1 MVEGKETEHYNTIK
15 VSEEAL
21 YPDILFQKELYA
33 NIQEVIKTR
42 DGTTPNE
49 MFGSCLT
56 EIQGI
61 IFITCITL

>member
-1 MVEGKETEHYNTIK
+1 M
-15 VSEEAL
+15 EAL

-33 NIQEVIKTR
+33 DIQEVIKTW
-42 DGTTPNE
+42 DGITPNE